1 MGMVVMYRF
10 QAFGLERSRC
20 FRESQD
26 RLTCVTCHNPH
37 TDVVTDEKAYTAA
50 CLRCHSRPQ
59 TGSAP
64 RPVQAKPC
72 PVNPSEKCVA
82 CHMPKRREPVFP
94 GSPRRVADHF
104 IRIYRNGTGAPPDG
118 TAQ

>member
-1 MGMVVMYRF
+1 MNG
-10 QAFGLERSRC
+10 ASRC
-20 FRESQD
+20 FRESRD
-26 RLTCVTCHNPH
+26 RLTCVTCHDPH
-37 TDVVTDEKAYTAA
+37 TDVATDDKPYTAA
-50 CLRCHSRPQ
+50 CLQCHSRPT

-72 PVNPSEKCVA
+72 PVNAVAKCVE

-104 IRIYRNGTGAPPDG
+104 IRINRDDRGAPLNGT
-118 TAQ
+118 TQ